1 MMQLSRSSEYA
12 INVALQLARAT
23 PAVPISAAELARAGR
38 MPERY
43 LQHILRRLAK
53 NGVLHVT
60 RGVAGGYE
68 LARAPRQITL
78 LNLVEAVEKSSN
90 SKRSVTRGLGTDS
103 RTRLTKALQSVSRS
117 ANDELQNVT
126 VADLM
131 RQKRRRNGR

>member
-23 PAVPISAAELARAGR
+23 PGVPISAAQLARAGK
-38 MPERY
+38 MPSRY

-53 NGVLHVT
+53 GGVLRVT
-60 RGVAGGYE
+60 RGVSGGYE

-78 LNLVEAVEKSSN
+78 LNLVEAVEKSHVP
-90 SKRSVTRGLGTDS
+90 KRSVSRGLGTDS
-103 RTRLTKALQSVSRS
+103 RSRLTKALQNVSRTAS
-117 ANDELQNVT
+117 DELRNVT

-131 RQKRRRNGR
+131 RQKHRRNGR